1 MYVGNCTGRKREVS
15 VATQGNC
22 SWEPRDEQE
31 LVRTVKDSICLET
44 WRVADAKDKQ
54 SEMLFPFTQ
63 VPKPELKGAFYD
75 DLFPGS
81 MIN

>member
-1 MYVGNCTGRKREVS
+1 MWPHRET
-15 VATQGNC
+15 VAESQGMSN
-22 SWEPRDEQE
+22 SWSE
-31 LVRTVKDSICLET
+31 LKDSICLET